1 MRRWLSHPLFA
12 PALALAALGWGT
24 LLMVFLLVGPKLGGW
39 VEPLLTICFGWNAA
53 TRAYRLDAVL
63 FLTLQPPL
71 FVLAVGFFYADDL
84 RSFLRRVG
92 GSVVSAAAVLGFVT
106 AAAVLISS
114 GDVVAGGRPP
124 LRGVEPIRE
133 SRRAPSELLT
143 DHRGKPFDPGE
154 ASGIPIA
161 LTFVYTN
168 CHATCPTLVATLRST
183 AALVGGRALFVVVTL
198 DPDRDTPAA
207 LAGYAERWSL
217 GGSWRLLTGPRAAVE
232 RLRGAYRIR
241 AERLADGEIAH
252 ENVIV
257 LIDRAGRVAYTY
269 RGLGQAPDDLARTL
283 VRLAGERV

>member
-12 PALALAALGWGT
+12 PVLALAALGWGT

-39 VEPLLTICFGWNAA
+39 AEPLLTICFGWNAA

-84 RSFLRRVG
+84 SAFIRRLG
-92 GSVVSAAAVLGFVT
+92 GRVVSAAAVLGFVAT
-106 AAAVLISS
+106 AGVLVAS
-114 GDVVAGGRPP
+114 GDVVAGGRPLP
-124 LRGVEPIRE
+124 AGLEPIRD

-154 ASGIPIA
+154 AWGIPIA
-161 LTFVYTN
+161 LTFVYTS
-168 CHATCPTLVATLRST
+168 CHASCPTLVATMKST
-183 AALVGGRALFVVVTL
+183 AALVGDRALFVVVTL
-198 DPDRDTPAA
+198 DPERDTRAA

-217 GGSWRLLTGPRAAVE
+217 GGSWRLLTGPRAAVD
-232 RLRGAYRIR
+232 RLRGAYGIR

-269 RGLGQAPDDLARTL
+269 RGLGQSPEDLARAL
-283 VRLAGERV
+283 VRLAGERA